1 MNKEMWGPMSDRMF
15 KRIFGEE
22 KEILIEL
29 LNLIIAP
36 NYPIVELTYFQPELL
51 PELEHDKLTIVDV
64 RCKDDL
70 GRNFIVEMQLVP
82 NAHFLKRVY
91 YNAIRIYGNQ
101 LKKGVDFGELKIVY
115 AISIVNNNI
124 IREESEWFHTFEHR
138 RNGKSEADF
147 NTVSMIILEVQK
159 FIKYSKFDL
168 NNRLHQWM
176 RFFAEP
182 EYFKHLPME
191 LKSNYPNLRKAAI
204 ILDESK
210 LTPGQQYTYDVYMDH
225 IRCRNTEV
233 IDSFRQGRLEG
244 LQLSIA
250 INKELKNGLLSHK
263 EIAEKYTISV
273 DEVKMIAEEMQ

>member
-22 KEILIEL
+22 KEILMEL

-101 LKKGVDFGELKIVY
+101 LKKGDDFGELKIVY
-115 AISIVNNNI
+115 AISFVNNNI
-124 IREESEWFHTFEHR
+124 IRQESECFHTFEHR

-147 NTVSMIILEVQK
+147 NSVSMIILEVQK
-159 FIKYSKFDL
+159 FMKCSKFDI

-182 EYFKHLPME
+182 DYFKHLPME

-233 IDSFRQGRLEG
+233 MDSFKQGRLEG

-250 INKELKNGLLSHK
+250 INKELKKGILSHK
-263 EIAEKYTISV
+263 EIAEKYSISV
-273 DEVKMIAEEMQ
+273 DEVKIMAKEI